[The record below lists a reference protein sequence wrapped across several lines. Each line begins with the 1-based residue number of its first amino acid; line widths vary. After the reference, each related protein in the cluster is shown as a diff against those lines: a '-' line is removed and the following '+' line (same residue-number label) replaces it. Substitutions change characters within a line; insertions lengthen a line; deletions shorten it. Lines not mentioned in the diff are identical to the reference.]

1 MPRGVSNKKLAT
13 EIGKKVE
20 PVHMKHYG
28 QEQLSIIRQSS
39 LKSAVSL
46 IESIIPRLQVDFTI
60 NDVRDL
66 TLEIAELFENWVKRD
81 ETGNSSNQ

>member
-46 IESIIPRLQVDFTI
+46 MESIIPRLQIDFTI
-60 NDVRDL
+60 NDLRDL
-66 TLEIAELFENWVKRD
+66 TLETAELFENWVKRD